1 MNQVDPTA
9 FFTPASTRLW
19 PEVIVRVAARWPARW
34 LRASLA
40 LLLCLG
46 AWLPAHATDPTV
58 EQIGLQRSAD
68 GLYLSARLQLAPSA
82 PVEDALLRGVPLYF
96 VWQVDV
102 LRDRWYW
109 TDKRVAST
117 QRTLRL
123 IYQPLTRRWRVS
135 VSNDPEAA
143 RGGAGLQYALH
154 QNFDSLPDALAGVSR
169 VSRWRISD
177 ASSLA
182 AGGDQRVEVAFRLDL
197 TLLPRPFQIGMAN
210 QPEWLVEFSR
220 RLDVPATIEPEAPP
234 APPTPPDEV
243 KLQESAGESGR

>member
-1 MNQVDPTA
+1 MLVG
-9 FFTPASTRLW
+9 L
-19 PEVIVRVAARWPARW
+19 V
-34 LRASLA
+34 
-40 LLLCLG
+40 CLG

-68 GLYLSARLQLAPSA
+68 GLYLSARLLLAPSA

-102 LRDRWYW
+102 FRDRWYW
-109 TDKRVAST
+109 TDKRLVSV

-135 VSNDPEAA
+135 VSNDPEAG

-154 QNFDSLPDALAGVSR
+154 QNFDSLSDALAGVSR

-177 ASSLA
+177 ASHLD

-197 TLLPRPFQIGMAN
+197 NLLPRPFQIGMAN

-220 RLDVPATIEPEAPP
+220 RLQVPATMEPEPAPAPLAPP
-234 APPTPPDEV
+234 V
-243 KLQESAGESGR
+243 ESKPLDSASDIGR